1 MSALEKAIVLRQEM
15 PEQSVETV
23 YRFMQSLQNEY
34 VKQADSLNGL
44 RVLQSFSGTLPE
56 SFDYRQELEEARAM
70 QNRVYSP

>member
-1 MSALEKAIVLRQEM
+1 MSTLEKAIVLLKEM

-56 SFDYRQELEEARAM
+56 SFDYRQELEEARAEKYG
-70 QNRVYSP
+70 RFD

>member
-1 MSALEKAIVLRQEM
+1 MSTLEKAIVLLKEM

-56 SFDYRQELEEARAM
+56 SFDYRQELEEARAL
-70 QNRVYSP
+70 SCFS